1 MTLGTRFRALVPVL
15 GCGSVLAA
23 RRSLVVGS
31 YTDYM
36 AKSEPITLRLSSEL
50 DRWVTDE
57 ARRTRRPKG
66 TVVEA
71 LAEEALKTRRFPG
84 IAFRG
89 DDWDRRA
96 WMTGSALD
104 VWEIV
109 RAYQEC
115 ASVDELAGQ
124 GSLSARQIKM
134 ALTYYQQYPEEVD
147 ARLERDRRQLDELR
161 AAYPGVEAIE
171 V

>member
-1 MTLGTRFRALVPVL
+1 MTLWTRFRVLRSAL
-15 GCGSVLAA
+15 ATTA
-23 RRSLVVGS
+23 RPSLVVVS
-31 YTDYM
+31 HTDHM
-36 AKSEPITLRLSSEL
+36 TKSEPITVRLSSEL

-71 LAEEALKTRRFPG
+71 LAEEALKARRFPG

-96 WMTGSALD
+96 WMTGCALD

-109 RAYQEC
+109 RAFQEC
-115 ASVDELAGQ
+115 GSVDGLAGQ
-124 GSLSARQIKM
+124 GSLSERQINM
-134 ALTYYQQYPEEVD
+134 ALAYYEHYPEEID
-147 ARLERDRRQLDELR
+147 TRLGRDRRQLDDLR
-161 AAYPGVEAIE
+161 AAYPGVAVIE
-171 V
+171 L